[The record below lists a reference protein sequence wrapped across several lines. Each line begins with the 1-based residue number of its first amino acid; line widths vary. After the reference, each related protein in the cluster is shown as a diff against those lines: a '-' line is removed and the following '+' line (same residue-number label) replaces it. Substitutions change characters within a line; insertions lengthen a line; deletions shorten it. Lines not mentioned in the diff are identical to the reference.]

1 MGEAEASLVGA
12 GTDGGEVDIVPGM
25 AEAEEE
31 AGVLKDPG
39 EIGVRSFVEAE
50 GRGAEIAKLAEDIVA
65 APFAMAELREGA
77 LREDLP
83 GRAGNDEGTRV
94 GAAAE
99 GEAGRRVGAAD
110 VPALDGLT
118 VDDARDG
125 VAVADQDANLGEGLV
140 EEAESPGDE
149 EGLPVSISRP
159 SSMPL
164 LLGWWL

>member
-1 MGEAEASLVGA
+1 
-12 GTDGGEVDIVPGM
+12 
-25 AEAEEE
+25 
-31 AGVLKDPG
+31 
-39 EIGVRSFVEAE
+39 
-50 GRGAEIAKLAEDIVA
+50 
-65 APFAMAELREGA
+65 MAELRGGA

-118 VDDARDG
+118 VDDARDRI
-125 VAVADQDANLGEGLV
+125 AVADQDANLGEGLV

-149 EGLPVSISRP
+149 EGFPVSGDRLAEHQSPKLDSGPAGLVAVGGGWRRVGWGLKRHRRRRGVQGTRAFYERRRHGVGLVGTDGRSARGNYRP
-159 SSMPL
+159 
-164 LLGWWL
+164 WQWIRR